1 MPQDEFIIKT
11 YLMVDALYNQ
21 LVQKPLRRGGF
32 APKLSD
38 CELICMEIV
47 GEFLGMDT
55 DKKIWQYF
63 KQHWQNWFP
72 NLGSYPNFA
81 KQCANLYWVKQ
92 QMHQKITANW
102 CEQTEYYADAFPI
115 AVCKFAR
122 AKRHQN
128 FRAYATFGYCAS
140 KKETYYGFKGHLLIT
155 RSGMIKAFTFT
166 AANVDERQVLPELL
180 EGKTGF
186 VGADKGYLSSELKDE
201 MKQSHIN
208 LQTPYRS
215 NMKDDRSPQ
224 FLKWLKNSRRMIE
237 TVIGQLTERFNME
250 IVHAKNLFHQSNRF
264 IRKIL
269 SHNFC
274 CLLNQQIQHPITQ
287 FAGLIWC

>member
-1 MPQDEFIIKT
+1 MLMNGRYYLNFI
-11 YLMVDALYNQ
+11 
-21 LVQKPLRRGGF
+21 
-32 APKLSD
+32 
-38 CELICMEIV
+38 
-47 GEFLGMDT
+47 
-55 DKKIWQYF
+55 
-63 KQHWQNWFP
+63 
-72 NLGSYPNFA
+72 
-81 KQCANLYWVKQ
+81 
-92 QMHQKITANW
+92 
-102 CEQTEYYADAFPI
+102 
-115 AVCKFAR
+115 
-122 AKRHQN
+122 
-128 FRAYATFGYCAS
+128 
-140 KKETYYGFKGHLLIT
+140 
-155 RSGMIKAFTFT
+155 
-166 AANVDERQVLPELL
+166 

-201 MKQSHIN
+201 TKQSHIN

-250 IVHAKNLFHQSNRF
+250 IVRTKNLFHQSNRF

-287 FAGLIWC
+287 FAGLIGC